1 MNSTFSFDTLPEG
14 TSSQESGNYNLII
27 IRAEDVVASTG
38 SKMLQLDYQIKG
50 TESKVRFDN
59 LPYETADGKQI
70 AFGLSKLKK
79 ILNAINVKP
88 EGTFTM
94 KMISKLIIGKEFNA
108 NLDKDET
115 SGYLKLKDINSITK
129 SLPKDPKPEDFVTAN
144 DAPGR
149 ITNAETDPAAK
160 FPDAKEGTPKIDIDD
175 DF

>member
-14 TSSQESGNYNLII
+14 ASSQESGNYNLVIV
-27 IRAEDVVASTG
+27 RAEDMVASTG

-79 ILNAINVKP
+79 ILTAVGLKP

-94 KMISKLIIGKEFNA
+94 KMISKLIIGKEFNV

-129 SLPKDPKPEDFVTAN
+129 SLPNDPKPEDFVPTN
-144 DAPGR
+144 EAPGPAPDS
-149 ITNAETDPAAK
+149 AEGFPEAK
-160 FPDAKEGTPKIDIDD
+160 HGTPKIDIDD